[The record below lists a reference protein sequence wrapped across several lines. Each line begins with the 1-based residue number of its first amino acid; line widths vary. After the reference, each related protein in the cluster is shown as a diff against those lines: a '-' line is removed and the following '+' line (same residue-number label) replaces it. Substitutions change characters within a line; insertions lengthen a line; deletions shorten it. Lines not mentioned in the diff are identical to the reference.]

1 MKVGFLGTGLMGA
14 PMAARIAQAGIP
26 LAAYNRTRSR
36 AEPLREVGA
45 TIADHPSEVIAA
57 AGCIIVMVTD
67 AAAVREV
74 LLSEAARQ
82 HLAGR
87 TIIQMS
93 TISPTESRQLQHE
106 VSTAGADYLEAPVLG
121 SIPEATAGTLIIMVG
136 STTVQFQRWQ
146 PLLQHL
152 GPEPLHLGEVGS
164 AAAAKLAMNQLI
176 GALTAAFASSL
187 AFVIRQGVN
196 VESFMQIVRSS
207 ALYAPT
213 FDKKLQRMVEQNFA
227 NPNFPTRHLLK
238 DICLFVEEARANDL
252 ATASVEGVRQMLES
266 AITAGHADGD
276 YSALFAALFAPSA
289 AAGNSSNEG

>member
-14 PMAARIAQAGIP
+14 PMATRIARADIP
-26 LAAYNRTRSR
+26 LTVYNRTRAR
-36 AEPLREVGA
+36 AEPLRKEGA
-45 TIADHPSEVIAA
+45 AIADHPAEVLAA
-57 AGCIIVMVTD
+57 AECIMVMVTD
-67 AAAVREV
+67 APAVRGV
-74 LLSEAARQ
+74 LLSAEAQQ

-93 TISPTESRQLQHE
+93 TISPAESKELAQE
-106 VSTAGADYLEAPVLG
+106 VTAAGGSYLEAPVLG

-136 STTVQFQRWQ
+136 STPEQFQRWL

-152 GPEPLHLGEVGS
+152 GPEPLHLGEVGNAS
-164 AAAAKLAMNQLI
+164 ATKLAMNQLI
-176 GALTAAFASSL
+176 GSLTAAFASSL
-187 AFVIRQGVN
+187 AFIMRQEVN

-238 DICLFVEEARANDL
+238 DIRLFVEAASASGL
-252 ATASVEGVRQMLES
+252 ATASVEGVQQVLES
-266 AITAGHADGD
+266 AVAAGLADGD
-276 YSALFAALFAPSA
+276 YSALFAAVFAPPEEPR
-289 AAGNSSNEG
+289 G